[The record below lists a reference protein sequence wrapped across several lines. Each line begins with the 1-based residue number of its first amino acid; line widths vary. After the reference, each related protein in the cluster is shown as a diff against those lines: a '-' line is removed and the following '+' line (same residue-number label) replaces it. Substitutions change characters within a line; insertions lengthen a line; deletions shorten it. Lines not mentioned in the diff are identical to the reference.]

1 MQGPGTATQANRYNS
16 AMRRL
21 QTIFILK
28 NFPYNFTKR
37 KHYYLSTS
45 HCRLP
50 IMLSWWFRWQN
61 IRLLL
66 DREIGV
72 FIGKLSFLTEKN
84 VSEFNCTLLSLQKSI
99 KTKSLKKDITSNK
112 VLTLGRHGFTSKILG
127 GITPEPHKS
136 GFTCNLEM
144 PKKRKIISNYSRYVN
159 KKSDQNTWWLGKTE
173 TKKLKSGTR
182 YKTFTADDT

>member
-1 MQGPGTATQANRYNS
+1 
-16 AMRRL
+16 
-21 QTIFILK
+21 
-28 NFPYNFTKR
+28 
-37 KHYYLSTS
+37 
-45 HCRLP
+45 
-50 IMLSWWFRWQN
+50 
-61 IRLLL
+61 LLL

-112 VLTLGRHGFTSKILG
+112 VLTLGRHGFTSEILG

-159 KKSDQNTWWLGKTE
+159 KKSDQNTYG
-173 TKKLKSGTR
+173 G
-182 YKTFTADDT
+182 

>member
-1 MQGPGTATQANRYNS
+1 M
-16 AMRRL
+16 
-21 QTIFILK
+21 K

-45 HCRLP
+45 HSCLSV
-50 IMLSWWFRWQN
+50 MLSQWFRRQN
-61 IRLLL
+61 ISRFLL

-72 FIGKLSFLTEKN
+72 CIGKLSFLRKKN

-99 KTKSLKKDITSNK
+99 KTKSLKKDITSNNM
-112 VLTLGRHGFTSKILG
+112 LTLGGHGFTSGIPG

-144 PKKRKIISNYSRYVN
+144 PKKRKTISNYFRYLN
-159 KKSDQNTWWLGKTE
+159 KKSEQNTYG
-173 TKKLKSGTR
+173 G
-182 YKTFTADDT
+182 